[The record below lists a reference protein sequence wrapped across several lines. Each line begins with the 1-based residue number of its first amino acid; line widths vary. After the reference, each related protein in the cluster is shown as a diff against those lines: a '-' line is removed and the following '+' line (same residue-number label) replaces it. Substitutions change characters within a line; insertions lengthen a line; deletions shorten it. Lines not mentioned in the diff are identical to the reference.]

1 MIKENEYYQNCTRKQ
16 LVKVIKSEGNTLT
29 YRVIHSDCYNT
40 KTEFV
45 NTKKRFE
52 NIYLKVNNPSRWS

>member
-1 MIKENEYYQNCTRKQ
+1 MINENEYYQNCTRKQ
-16 LVKVIKSEGNTLT
+16 LVKVIKSEGNILT

-45 NTKKRFE
+45 NTKVRFS
-52 NIYLKVNNPSRWS
+52 NIYLKVNNPTQWK

>member
-1 MIKENEYYQNCTRKQ
+1 MINENEYYQNCTRKQ
-16 LVKVIKSEGNTLT
+16 LVKVIKSEGNALT

-52 NIYLKVNNPSRWS
+52 NIYLKVNNPSRWN

>member
-1 MIKENEYYQNCTRKQ
+1 MINENEYFENVTRKQ

-29 YRVIHSDCYNT
+29 YRVIHSDAYNS

-52 NIYLKVNNPSRWS
+52 NLYIKVNNPVNW